1 MTLGKWIGLVVL
13 LGSAYILWQVRAIV
27 FLFFAAV
34 ILSTTLNRLVRRLQ
48 RSKANRGTAV
58 FLAVAICITILGGL
72 FALIIRPLL
81 DQFDQLINLVPVAI
95 DQIRFLSY
103 RLQDA
108 IPGGMLR
115 TMPSVA
121 DFSRQL
127 QSTANW
133 VIANIYLFFS
143 NSIGLILNTLLV
155 IVLSIML
162 LTNPQ
167 QYRQALL
174 RLFPFFYRRRAD
186 EILSRC
192 ETKLVNYVAGIALSM
207 AFIWITSTIG
217 LLYLDVPLPFVNGL
231 IAGLSAFI
239 PYIGAI
245 ASVVPPMLLAFLEE
259 PWKAGAVLLLY
270 FVIQQIEGNFVTP
283 IIMKQQVSLLPATT
297 LALLTAFG
305 ILFGF
310 LGLLL
315 GLPILVVAQT
325 WLEAAVVEDILDRW
339 QAR

>member
-1 MTLGKWIGLVVL
+1 MTLGKWIGFVALIAA
-13 LGSAYILWQVRAIV
+13 AYILWRIRAIV

-34 ILSTTLNRLVRRLQ
+34 ILAIALNRLVRRFQ
-48 RSKANRGTAV
+48 RSKASRT
-58 FLAVAICITILGGL
+58 VAILLTIVICAIVVGGL
-72 FALIIRPLL
+72 FAVMIRPLL
-81 DQFDQLINLVPVAI
+81 EQIDQLIDLVPAAI
-95 DQIRFLSY
+95 DQIRLLSY
-103 RLQDA
+103 RLHDM
-108 IPGGMLR
+108 IPGRMLR
-115 TMPSVA
+115 NLPNLT

-127 QSTANW
+127 QSIANW
-133 VIANIYLFFS
+133 VMANIYLFFS
-143 NSIGLILNTLLV
+143 NSIALILNTLLV
-155 IVLSIML
+155 IVLALML
-162 LTNPQ
+162 LANPQ
-167 QYRQALL
+167 QYRRAFL
-174 RLFPFFYRRRAD
+174 RGFPSFYRHRAD

-192 ETKLVNYVAGIALSM
+192 ETKLVHYVAGIALSM
-207 AFIWITSTIG
+207 AFIWVTSTIG

-270 FVIQQIEGNFVTP
+270 IVIQQVEGNLVTP

-305 ILFGF
+305 LLFGF

-325 WLEAAVVEDILDRW
+325 WIEAVVVEDILDRW